1 MTKQERILILVLALL
16 NFTHILDFMIMMP
29 LGNYLMP
36 YFKIG
41 SSEFSVLVSAYAL
54 SAGFSSFFSA
64 FFVNGFDRKKILLV
78 AYLGFL
84 IGTLGCGLAP
94 SFVTLL
100 ISRIVAG
107 LFGGLLGAQV
117 ISIVSDIIPFERRGR
132 AMGQLMGAFAVAS
145 IVGVPFSLYMANL
158 FSWHAPFLIIAIL
171 GLVVVPLIYKFV
183 PFLTGHINSQKV
195 DLRKTLGDIFKNSEY
210 VKALLFSGLM
220 MMGHFLIIPFINPF
234 LEYNKG
240 IPKTMTPLVYLFGGI
255 SALIFS
261 NVVGILSDKY
271 GKWLFYKICVI
282 ISIPLILFVTNIPS
296 SNIVLILFIFSLW
309 FAAATGRGVTSQ
321 ALVSNVVS
329 QEIRGSF
336 QSFNSFMQQIGTGL
350 ASIIAGLVV
359 HSNADLS
366 LENYHLIGYLSII
379 ILTSTILIGKS
390 IFGDSNPKTKG

>member
-64 FFVNGFDRKKILLV
+64 FFVNGFDRKKILLL

-94 SFVTLL
+94 SFITLL

-171 GLVVVPLIYKFV
+171 GLVVVPLIYKYV
-183 PFLTGHINSQKV
+183 PSLTDHINNQKV
-195 DLRKTLGDIFKNSEY
+195 DLSKTLGDIFKNSEY
-210 VKALLFSGLM
+210 VKALSFSGLM

-296 SNIVLILFIFSLW
+296 SNIILILFIFSLW

-390 IFGDSNPKTKG
+390 IFGDPNQKINS